1 MELTADIQETH
12 LVGKQEWMQK
22 WDSTH
27 DRLPLGEIEGPYS
40 DDVLDNYFQNVVERT
55 KFGEND
61 HWRVAIAG
69 IPEDQV
75 EGFTTAVKARLR
87 DARLSVYFEQHHF
100 PEMLEYDAGWL
111 SGTDADVLQRSAIAE
126 GIRFAWQEFDAKFLK
141 FAPGEE
147 GSDNLPI
154 FVLKTKRY
162 SAVKNGFSRAAAPV
176 VTVTCEQKN
185 IARVR
190 RFMQVLHDQY
200 LMMGFNEF
208 VSTKCNMDQRF
219 DCLNQHINFLSDKL
233 YFYVTGSG
241 LDEANNNMI
250 LDEDVTHAEEKSTLR
265 KLLASKGMYAFIQQ
279 ARYGGPSKLVC
290 QHTATFEAKAGTK
303 TETIAPR
310 SWFIEEIIMADNNN
324 WTARQFS
331 PKHKLMTGIAIKN
344 V

>member
-1 MELTADIQETH
+1 
-12 LVGKQEWMQK
+12 
-22 WDSTH
+22 
-27 DRLPLGEIEGPYS
+27 
-40 DDVLDNYFQNVVERT
+40 
-55 KFGEND
+55 
-61 HWRVAIAG
+61 
-69 IPEDQV
+69 
-75 EGFTTAVKARLR
+75 
-87 DARLSVYFEQHHF
+87 
-100 PEMLEYDAGWL
+100 MLEYDAGWL

-147 GSDNLPI
+147 GSDNLPK

-162 SAVKNGFSRAAAPV
+162 SAIKNGFSRAAAPV

-190 RFMQVLHDQY
+190 RFMQVLYDQY

-219 DCLNQHINFLSDKL
+219 NCLNQHINFLSEKL

-265 KLLASKGMYAFIQQ
+265 KLLASKGLYVFFFNKLDTVVLANLYANTQ
-279 ARYGGPSKLVC
+279 RPLKRKLERKPK
-290 QHTATFEAKAGTK
+290 QSHHGLGLLKRLSWRII
-303 TETIAPR
+303 TIGQRGSSAQ
-310 SWFIEEIIMADNNN
+310 NTN
-324 WTARQFS
+324 
-331 PKHKLMTGIAIKN
+331 
-344 V
+344 